1 MSTLSTQYFQRV
13 LISSSSAV
21 VPSQLASA
29 QTSNPDAVASNFM
42 IQVPEAMEGKYK
54 VKYITI
60 PNTIYNVN
68 TSNNALNWTAGG
80 PYYDAVLPV
89 GNYDGATLATAVA
102 AALTAGDLTART
114 YTATFDAITS
124 KLTITNSTAD
134 DMIWAAGQ
142 SANTVIGVYNY
153 NGFGSGGLVNIT
165 ASGSALPYP
174 IFLGAPLSLGIR
186 IKQAADAGYVT
197 GINEIVTKTTVPV
210 TTDYSTIPPTVN
222 TGAPVSTTDVKCV
235 PVAGTLIV
243 PLLAASNTFN
253 YTTQDEF
260 EQFFKLEKGTKL
272 LQIQVVD
279 TATGT
284 QVDLNRGQLEMLV
297 ERVEPD
303 LSIPKLKRQRIY
315 RGQTRSE
322 DYR

>member
-21 VPSQLASA
+21 VPSLLASA
-29 QTSNPDAVASNFM
+29 LTSNPDAVASNFM

-68 TSNNALNWTAGG
+68 TSNNALNWSAGG
-80 PYYDAVLPV
+80 PFYDAVLPV

-134 DMIWAAGQ
+134 DMLWAAGR

-153 NGFGSGGLVNIT
+153 NGGSVNST

-197 GINEIVTKTTVPV
+197 GINEIVTKTTIPV

-222 TGAPVSTTDVKCV
+222 TGAPVSTTDIKCV

-243 PLLAASNTFN
+243 PFLATSNTFN

-279 TATGT
+279 SATGVT
-284 QVDLNRGQLEMLV
+284 VDLNRGQLEMLV